1 MFIKFIIK
9 YINPINTPYI
19 PRREDNIKRISL
31 YDLKAFDNSR
41 EENIKPDIDDMAITI
56 IIIGETMPA
65 DTAASPRINPPR
77 IDTADEDV

>member
-19 PRREDNIKRISL
+19 PRREDNIKRIIL
-31 YDLKAFDNSR
+31 YVLRAFDNSK
-41 EENIKPDIDDMAITI
+41 EENIKPDIDDMAITM
-56 IIIGETMPA
+56 IIIGDTMPA
-65 DTAASPRINPPR
+65 DTAASPRIKPPR